1 MQMPTFKPILF
12 GEAVRLRCLNRSKE
26 DYLTSLNRR
35 NQKDNFPL
43 ENDEWHNCNR
53 IKLGSKTGPP
63 KCEKKM
69 TQRFGLNIAPHLQ
82 LLIRKQLKY
91 EGNDCLQ
98 KTHYTWTKT
107 N

>member
-43 ENDEWHNCNR
+43 ENDE
-53 IKLGSKTGPP
+53 
-63 KCEKKM
+63 
-69 TQRFGLNIAPHLQ
+69 
-82 LLIRKQLKY
+82 
-91 EGNDCLQ
+91 
-98 KTHYTWTKT
+98 
-107 N
+107 